1 MHNPPRT
8 DNINMDSKM
17 TNNSIETESKETIEQ
32 ILRFH
37 ECDES
42 ILVKMII
49 VMAGS
54 QEGDNYMSVVKRL
67 IVSGTHDRNQNGM
80 QLQNWHE
87 KHQISKP
94 YPVEIPI
101 KMKNIKN
108 KWINRSRARVMKS
121 PTTRFGR

>member
-1 MHNPPRT
+1 
-8 DNINMDSKM
+8 MDSK
-17 TNNSIETESKETIEQ
+17 TANDSIETENKAAIEQ

-67 IVSGTHDRNQNGM
+67 IVSGTHDKNQNRNGM
-80 QLQNWHE
+80 HCKSYKL
-87 KHQISKP
+87 SK
-94 YPVEIPI
+94 Y
-101 KMKNIKN
+101 
-108 KWINRSRARVMKS
+108 
-121 PTTRFGR
+121 